1 MNLNQKLEE
10 RKKNRMN
17 KTKEGFFKPERE
29 IEDHYQGTFKEKIE
43 TKKVLDEQFLE
54 GLKLADVPDSD
65 DECYF

>member
-17 KTKEGFFKPERE
+17 KTKEGFYKPEAG
-29 IEDHYQGTFKEKIE
+29 IEDHYDGVFKDKTEN
-43 TKKVLDEQFLE
+43 KKVLDEQFLE